1 MIATHIVIL
10 FVASIAGGFA
20 NAVAGGGTFFT
31 FPALVSGGLS
41 NLVANATSATSIF
54 PGHGMSAYAY
64 REELVRSDRPRL
76 ITIIIMSII
85 GAIAGAYLLTVTSE
99 KTFKGMVP
107 YLLLF
112 ATVSFA
118 FGPALQKAL
127 KSKQAEI
134 AAKPKASGTTL
145 GTKIAYFCTSIYGG
159 YFGAGQGI
167 VLMTILTLTGVEDVQ
182 EANAIKNL
190 VAAIAS
196 MIAVII
202 LAFKG
207 LVTWDLGL
215 LMIVGAMVGGF
226 IGGKAAKKLN
236 KKSLRA
242 VIILFGSFLSAW
254 YFYKTYFIVVA
265 A

>member
-1 MIATHIVIL
+1 
-10 FVASIAGGFA
+10 
-20 NAVAGGGTFFT
+20 
-31 FPALVSGGLS
+31 
-41 NLVANATSATSIF
+41 
-54 PGHGMSAYAY
+54 
-64 REELVRSDRPRL
+64 
-76 ITIIIMSII
+76 
-85 GAIAGAYLLTVTSE
+85 
-99 KTFKGMVP
+99 
-107 YLLLF
+107 
-112 ATVSFA
+112 
-118 FGPALQKAL
+118 LQKAL

-236 KKSLRA
+236 KKTLRA